1 MRLFVFIKLLIFLS
15 LFLSCIISS
24 KLKNNENKQYIVKVL
39 KDSHLFTKDVP
50 RELLHNYNNLLQKN
64 EKYVPNSINLNYNLI
79 KLGIRNSKILSEKID
94 SFKKSNPICPK
105 CLGQVL

>member
-1 MRLFVFIKLLIFLS
+1 MS

-39 KDSHLFTKDVP
+39 KHSHLFSKDVP
-50 RELLHNYNNLLQKN
+50 PELLHNYNNLLQKN
-64 EKYVPNSINLNYNLI
+64 EKFVPNSIYLNYNLI
-79 KLGIRNSKILSEKID
+79 KLGIRNSKILSEKFY
-94 SFKKSNPICPK
+94 SFKKYNPNCPK